1 MAVTPRTPHPSAE
14 QRRALEMLA
23 GAGQNGC
30 TDAFMMAHGFTI
42 ALLVELIHDGL
53 ASVTPQRVLAG
64 GRMIE
69 VARVRI
75 TDAGRQAVS
84 N

>member
-1 MAVTPRTPHPSAE
+1 MTLSPD
-14 QRRALEMLA
+14 QGRALAVLA

-42 ALLVELIHDGL
+42 ALLVELIHEGL
-53 ASVTPQRVLAG
+53 ASVTPQRVRAG

>member
-1 MAVTPRTPHPSAE
+1 MTLSPD
-14 QRRALEMLA
+14 QGRALAALA
-23 GAGQNGC
+23 DAGQTGC
-30 TDAFMMAHGFTI
+30 TDASMMAHGFTI
-42 ALLVELIHDGL
+42 ALLVELIHEGL
-53 ASVTPQRVLAG
+53 ASVTPQRVRAG